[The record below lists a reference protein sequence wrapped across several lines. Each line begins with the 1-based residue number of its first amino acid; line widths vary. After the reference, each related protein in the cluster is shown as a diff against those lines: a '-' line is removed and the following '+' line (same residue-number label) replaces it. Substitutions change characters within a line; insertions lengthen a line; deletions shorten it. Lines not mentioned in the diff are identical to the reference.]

1 MNNKFYFLKCI
12 CVIISLSIFSSCN
25 SNSDKVKE
33 MEKIIMWQYTHECNP
48 EEQAFFSNINYYT
61 DLCTSNFIKLEEDAP
76 EGMFFG
82 SYHLDSIT
90 YMGYNWFKIS
100 GKHKYEEGEYHEN
113 HFTDYIKMVEEDNK
127 IKFDDINNV
136 YSECIT
142 QIKDLPYTDRIK
154 FWFNSIKYDDVQ
166 HYFQGNICKV
176 SNDNKIGFINLE
188 GEEIIPCKYD
198 DAKFGFGWSRD
209 LINLKLDNKHG
220 LFNLAGEEIIPCKYN
235 NIKFID
241 DCLLQVKLDD
251 GYGLINIEGEEIIP
265 CKYDD
270 FIRFNLCNKNLFQVK
285 SDNKYGLIDFEGKEF
300 IPCKYDDLIKIFD
313 WWNDSY
319 LVKLDNKYGLINSEG
334 KEFISCKYD
343 DLIKIFD
350 WWNDSYL
357 VKLDNKYGLIN
368 SEGKEIIPC
377 SFDHIDPLEDDQMLK
392 VRRENLWGYY
402 MLDGTQ
408 VTDFYE
414 DIEYYYKDAN
424 YSVCNLDHPIFAA
437 KSNGKWGYLDESG
450 DTLIEFELDYAGTP
464 YNDGT
469 AYVEYNGQYGKI
481 DLYTGYFYRE
491 NNNSN
496 SYNNSISQKICPE
509 CSGTGKMAVR
519 GGGIVIG
526 TQGCP
531 VCGGNGYILVPSWG
545 W

>member
-1 MNNKFYFLKCI
+1 M
-12 CVIISLSIFSSCN
+12 
-25 SNSDKVKE
+25 
-33 MEKIIMWQYTHECNP
+33 
-48 EEQAFFSNINYYT
+48 
-61 DLCTSNFIKLEEDAP
+61 
-76 EGMFFG
+76 
-82 SYHLDSIT
+82 
-90 YMGYNWFKIS
+90 
-100 GKHKYEEGEYHEN
+100 
-113 HFTDYIKMVEEDNK
+113 
-127 IKFDDINNV
+127 
-136 YSECIT
+136 
-142 QIKDLPYTDRIK
+142 
-154 FWFNSIKYDDVQ
+154 
-166 HYFQGNICKV
+166 
-176 SNDNKIGFINLE
+176 
-188 GEEIIPCKYD
+188 
-198 DAKFGFGWSRD
+198 
-209 LINLKLDNKHG
+209 
-220 LFNLAGEEIIPCKYN
+220 
-235 NIKFID
+235 
-241 DCLLQVKLDD
+241 LQVKLDD

-285 SDNKYGLIDFEGKEF
+285 SDNKYGLIDVEGKDF
-300 IPCKYDDLIKIFD
+300 IP
-313 WWNDSY
+313 
-319 LVKLDNKYGLINSEG
+319 
-334 KEFISCKYD
+334 CKYD